1 MRKRNK
7 IWMHL
12 FKDPHTAGVRKEH
25 TRLLDLRYSTYRLTQ
40 FIDEGRLYDD
50 IKEKLSKDKLEWMKS
65 NNIDFKTLKITRLYE
80 PVLDEHVFSVFVDIP
95 DNIRTLYRLTFT
107 E

>member
-1 MRKRNK
+1 MATRNK
-7 IWMHL
+7 NWMNI
-12 FKDPHTAGVRKEH
+12 FKDPLTAGVRKEH

-50 IKEKLSKDKLEWMKS
+50 LKKELSKDKMEWLQ
-65 NNIDFKTLKITRLYE
+65 NNKIDFKTMKITRLYD
-80 PVLDEHVFSVFVDIP
+80 PMLDEHVFSVFVDIP